1 MQNSNMMYIVWDLPG
16 ARKLK
21 LKVNSF
27 WNKLDVNGGHNLDGP
42 KVAKSLVN

>member
-1 MQNSNMMYIVWDLPG
+1 MLNSNMKYIVWDLPG

-21 LKVNSF
+21 LKVNCF
-27 WNKLDVNGGHNLDGP
+27 WYKLGVNGGHNLDGP